1 MDFPEGVTS
10 GDVFLCRESEQRYP
24 RLCTQLAEG
33 LASVGA
39 RIHWVEGDNPW
50 VRDWFPVRIPG
61 NGWCQFD
68 YAPPYHANPEFRE
81 SIEVQVPSSVGEMAN
96 AIPVVLDGG
105 AVVADDRVLLVSS
118 RFVSAVQ
125 WAQGLSGI
133 DVESVAP
140 DPEDFTGHLDGLCR
154 LRGSLFLYHDVALD
168 LPGWPGL
175 IRRME
180 ARGYTAVEVPSMLT
194 SDPKSAEGLFLN
206 FIEVAGTVFVPTQ
219 GRLRGEKASAQAD
232 IVQQLGEALE
242 VSVVAVDASEAL
254 SDGGA
259 LHCLTW
265 SDQ

>member
-24 RLCTQLAEG
+24 RLSTQLAEG

-96 AIPVVLDGG
+96 SVPVVLDGG

-118 RFVSAVQ
+118 RFASAVQ

-133 DVESVAP
+133 DVEAVAP

-154 LRGSLFLYHDVALD
+154 LRGPLFLYHDVALA
-168 LPGWPGL
+168 LPGWSGL

-180 ARGYTAVEVPSMLT
+180 ERGYTAVEVPSMLT
-194 SDPKSAEGLFLN
+194 SNPKSAEGLFLN
-206 FIEVAGTVFVPTQ
+206 YIEVAGTVFIPVNGQ
-219 GRLRGEKASAQAD
+219 LKGEKATAQAD
-232 IVQQLGEALE
+232 IVAQLGDAMG
-242 VSVVAVDASEAL
+242 VPVVAVDASEAFP
-254 SDGGA
+254 DGGA

-265 SDQ
+265 SSD

>member
-1 MDFPEGVTS
+1 MDFPNGVTS
-10 GDVFLCRESEQRYP
+10 GDVFLCREAERRYP
-24 RLCTQLAEG
+24 RLCRQFSEG

-39 RIHWVEGDNPW
+39 QIQWIEGDNPW

-81 SIEVQVPSSVGEMAN
+81 STDVKVPSSVGEMAN
-96 AIPVVLDGG
+96 SVPVVLDGG

-118 RFVSAVQ
+118 RFASAVR

-154 LRGSLFLYHDVALD
+154 LRGTLFLYHDVALD

-206 FIEVAGTVFVPTQ
+206 FIEVAGTVFVPINGQ
-219 GRLRGEKASAQAD
+219 LRGEKASAQAD
-232 IVQQLGEALE
+232 IVQQLGEAME
-242 VSVVAVDASEAL
+242 APVVAVDASEAFP
-254 SDGGA
+254 DGGA

-265 SDQ
+265 SAD

>member
-1 MDFPEGVTS
+1 MDFSEGVTS

-39 RIHWVEGDNPW
+39 RIHWVEGANPW

-125 WAQGLSGI
+125 WARCFSTMTSHSTCPAG
-133 DVESVAP
+133 
-140 DPEDFTGHLDGLCR
+140 
-154 LRGSLFLYHDVALD
+154 
-168 LPGWPGL
+168 PG
-175 IRRME
+175 
-180 ARGYTAVEVPSMLT
+180 
-194 SDPKSAEGLFLN
+194 
-206 FIEVAGTVFVPTQ
+206 
-219 GRLRGEKASAQAD
+219 
-232 IVQQLGEALE
+232 
-242 VSVVAVDASEAL
+242 
-254 SDGGA
+254 
-259 LHCLTW
+259 
-265 SDQ
+265 